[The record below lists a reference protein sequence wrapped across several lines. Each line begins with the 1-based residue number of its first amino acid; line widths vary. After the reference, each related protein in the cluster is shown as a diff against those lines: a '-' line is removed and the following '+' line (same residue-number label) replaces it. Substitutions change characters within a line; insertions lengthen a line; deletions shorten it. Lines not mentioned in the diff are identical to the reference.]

1 MLQEERYKELSAYL
15 PGLQPD
21 MPAQYQ
27 KLAEIFQHQ
36 VFELCQWKTVENEK
50 RETVEEARKEIAV
63 ET

>member
-27 KLAEIFQHQ
+27 KLAEIFQSVDVH
-36 VFELCQWKTVENEK
+36 FRFDDTTGYPEND
-50 RETVEEARKEIAV
+50 TQDPGA
-63 ET
+63 